1 MDRPR
6 LLRNLANVAN
16 LSTPL
21 GLAVAVAGR
30 ARLRRRGHLI
40 VADRARLPIRNA
52 GAVTIGSVVL
62 VPHRAVEE
70 VEAST
75 PTLMEHEDGHA
86 WQYAYCLGLPF
97 IPLYGAA
104 TLWSMIR
111 TGGPRERQP
120 LRGAGGPAQR
130 WLPEAP
136 DDAARPGPAAPGGS
150 AGTKDLTSLSR
161 GAVARTGPP
170 AAARASGAT
179 S

>member
-86 WQYAYCLGLPF
+86 WQYANCLGLPY

-104 TLWSMIR
+104 TLRSMIR
-111 TGGPRERQP
+111 T
-120 LRGAGGPAQR
+120 A
-130 WLPEAP
+130 
-136 DDAARPGPAAPGGS
+136 D
-150 AGTKDLTSLSR
+150 
-161 GAVARTGPP
+161 
-170 AAARASGAT
+170 RASANHFEVQADLLKGGYRRHPTMPLGQGLRRLVGARGRKT
-179 S
+179 